1 MLDAMYALLA
11 RMGFTDPL
19 HAPITHMPIGLITG
33 SLVFFV
39 TAIIFKRR
47 QLITSARHASILAL
61 LFVFPTILFGVFDW
75 IHFYHAV
82 LFPAIKIKMVL
93 AGTVLLLLG
102 AGIIL
107 GSEVKIRA
115 FWMTAIYAL
124 AFVAVV
130 GLGWFGAGIIYG
142 RGIAVTAE
150 TKAVVAAAPGAPAEA
165 TAPGAPSSGGD
176 LNAGQATFNANCQG
190 CHPSGG
196 NIIVPLLPIKGSKQ
210 LKTLEAFTAFIRNP
224 TMPNGGAGEMPPF
237 GTDQVSDAKAKDLYA
252 YVTTTWK

>member
-1 MLDAMYALLA
+1 MLDAMYAMLA
-11 RMGFTDPL
+11 KVGFTDPL

-39 TAIIFKRR
+39 TAIIFKKR

-75 IHFYHAV
+75 IHFYHAI
-82 LFPAIKIKMVL
+82 LMPAIKIKMVL
-93 AGTVLLLLG
+93 AGSVLVLLG

-107 GSEVKIRA
+107 GSEIKIRA

-124 AFVAVV
+124 AFVAVI

-142 RGIAVTAE
+142 RGVALSAE
-150 TKAVVAAAPGAPAEA
+150 TTAVIAAAPGSTTAPAASAPAA
-165 TAPGAPSSGGD
+165 TGD
-176 LNAGQATFNANCQG
+176 LASGQAVFAANCQG

-196 NIIVPLLPIKGSKQ
+196 NIIVPLLPVKGSKQ
-210 LKTLEAFTAFIRNP
+210 LKTLEAFTAFIRAP
-224 TMPNGGAGEMPPF
+224 AMPNGSAGEMPPF
-237 GTDQVSDAKAKDLYA
+237 AADQVSDAKAKDLYA
-252 YVTTTWK
+252 YVTSAWK